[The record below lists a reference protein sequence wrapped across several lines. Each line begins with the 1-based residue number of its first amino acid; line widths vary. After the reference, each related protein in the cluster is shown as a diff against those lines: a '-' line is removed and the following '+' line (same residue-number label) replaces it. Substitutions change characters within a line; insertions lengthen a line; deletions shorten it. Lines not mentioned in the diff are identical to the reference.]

1 MYICILKRKTGHIL
15 LKTAFDVNILSASN
29 NYHSTCSSYFSWLS
43 SVLGFSNGLRKG
55 FEKYPHPSITEGFR
69 GVPQYFVFQLTEASR
84 LHAST

>member
-1 MYICILKRKTGHIL
+1 MYICILKRKTGYIL

-55 FEKYPHPSITEGFR
+55 FEKYPHPSITEVSPGYRNILF
-69 GVPQYFVFQLTEASR
+69 FN
-84 LHAST
+84 